1 MNVLVKNK
9 KYYLLSI
16 ASVVFLP
23 AVAIAAAEQTTTPL
37 AIYGD
42 YSNKS
47 NVVSYTATPVSEKYI
62 ASTEYVAPLTIK
74 SVDYLKVVEK
84 SVQSWIAN
92 LIQQKLLEQ
101 RIYKNLEYNGLKFG
115 NINIEK
121 LEKYAKNGYINDEYL
136 SHGIVIIDDV
146 AYKSKSFGDRLFV
159 VNGEQSSYHSHG
171 TMVASVLNRYAKQG
185 IKFYSYNADA
195 GGGGL
200 YPYPGYFVH
209 AHDNGLRIFSN
220 SYGSDPTLDKA
231 LIKQHINHH
240 VAKYAREDS
249 VFVWAAGNEHKD
261 YATRQSLYPIVDD
274 DARNGWIAVA
284 DVDLR
289 GTRPGDQRMTYG
301 GNSASNYIGEEA
313 KTWGISTQ
321 GTYGLYIEDKDSKN
335 VRIQVAGTSGATPRV
350 SAAAANVWQKFPWM
364 DNHLVVVSIL
374 SSADKSGKICTNIN
388 QTKYCG
394 TVTDGPNEKFGW
406 GYLNQ
411 GRALSGPARFDKL
424 LLTNKDAV
432 STTDNEMYYKDGKES
447 QYKNQRDLLVVN
459 FDYRNYIDKSKLT
472 WDNDIAG
479 DAGILKKGTGSL
491 YLSGKNTYA
500 GKTIIEDGV
509 LGIGDS
515 LNSQVYIL
523 QKGTLLA
530 KNNSDRSINKKVILG
545 TTNQNNYSLVNKGS
559 LNVYG
564 NGLTINGDYEGK
576 ENSRIVIDID
586 KSNLEVK
593 GKMSLADNSKLVAD
607 VETFTS
613 DMSREVKTRKVVEAN
628 EISANRDKIISLK
641 SDNIPYLDVSNFDIQ
656 DKSISVSY
664 KRNSSIKVLQKIN
677 YTPAAAMNTAQ
688 NIEEL
693 SKTLESYDRWS
704 GFKNKV
710 QIMFKM
716 SPYVLPA
723 AFDSLSAEIYSSSQ
737 DILFKQNRL
746 LNKKVSNR
754 IMDSFGDTSD
764 KNNFYVDG
772 IFGETSIN
780 KKGFASAKANTKG
793 AMFGADTKKID
804 NTLIGAVITQNKS
817 EAKFSKNAGDIDIDS
832 MGIFAYGMYDFDY
845 LYLSSVLGFDSSR
858 VKVNRDIL
866 DDNSKVKYNS
876 KDYSLYTELGKN
888 FKIDKFY
895 INPYIG
901 YSFNKLVRG
910 SFAEKEALGISADS
924 KSYNSSS
931 LVAGFR
937 ANAKIDNLNLSA
949 NIAHI
954 HDVNPNDFGF
964 NAFFVDGQGGAVSLA
979 KIKGAKQPRNISW
992 LGFGIS
998 YSLLDGL
1005 MLQTIYDLSIQ
1016 DKKKDSSIFTV
1027 GATYKF

>member
-1 MNVLVKNK
+1 MDVLVKNK

-23 AVAIAAAEQTTTPL
+23 AVAIAAVEQTTTPL

-47 NVVSYTATPVSEKYI
+47 NVLSYTTTQVSAKYI
-62 ASTEYVAPLTIK
+62 APLTI
-74 SVDYLKVVEK
+74 K

-101 RIYKNLEYNGLKFG
+101 RIYKNSEYNGLKFG

-121 LEKYAKNGYINDEYL
+121 LEKYAKNGYMNDEHL
-136 SHGIVIIDDV
+136 SHGVVIIDDL
-146 AYKSKSFGDRLFV
+146 AYKSKSFGDRLV
-159 VNGEQSSYHSHG
+159 VINGNQNNYYSHG
-171 TMVASVLNRYAKQG
+171 TMVASVINKYADKK
-185 IKFYSYNADA
+185 IKFYSYNAD
-195 GGGGL
+195 
-200 YPYPGYFVH
+200 GYSGSINPRSEYFTH
-209 AHDNGLRIFSN
+209 AHKHGLRIFNHSW
-220 SYGSDPTLDKA
+220 GSDPVDYYSKHTYHNA
-231 LIKQHINHH
+231 VNYNI
-240 VAKYAREDS
+240 VKYAKEDS
-249 VFVWAAGNEHKD
+249 VFVWAAGNEYKD
-261 YATRQSLYPIVDD
+261 FGTPQSMYPAIDD
-274 DARNGWIAVA
+274 DARNGWISVA

-289 GTRPGDQRMTYG
+289 GTRPGDKRMIYSSK
-301 GNSASNYIGEEA
+301 SASNYIGEEA

-364 DNHLVVVSIL
+364 DNHLVIVSIL
-374 SSADKSGKICTNIN
+374 STADKPGEICKNIN
-388 QTKYCG
+388 QTKECG
-394 TVTDGPNEKFGW
+394 TVTNAPNERFGW

-500 GKTIIEDGV
+500 GKTIIEDGI

-530 KNNSDRSINKKVILG
+530 KNNSDRTINKKVILG

-656 DKSISVSY
+656 NKSISVSY

-677 YTPAAAMNTAQ
+677 YTPAAAMNTA
-688 NIEEL
+688 NNFEDIAGIIDSSDL
-693 SKTLESYDRWS
+693 YNNTAFSAKIKS
-704 GFKNKV
+704 
-710 QIMFKM
+710 IFKM

-804 NTLIGAVITQNKS
+804 NTLIGAVIAQNKS

-832 MGIFAYGMYDFDY
+832 MGIFVYGMYDFDH

-866 DDNSKVKYNS
+866 DVNSKVKYNS

-888 FKIDKFY
+888 FKIDELY

-910 SFAEKEALGISADS
+910 SFEEKEALGISADS

-937 ANAKIDNLNLSA
+937 ANAKIDSLNLSA
-949 NIAHI
+949 NIAHMY
-954 HDVNPNDFGF
+954 DVKPNDFGF
-964 NAFFVDGQGGAVSLA
+964 NAFFVDGQNNAVSLA
-979 KIKGAKQPRNISW
+979 KIKGAKQSRNISW

-1005 MLQTIYDLSIQ
+1005 MLQTSYDLSIQ

>member
-23 AVAIAAAEQTTTPL
+23 AVAAAEQTTTPL

-47 NVVSYTATPVSEKYI
+47 NVVSYTTTPVSEKYI

-74 SVDYLKVVEK
+74 SVDYLKAVEK
-84 SVQSWIAN
+84 SYQSWIAN

-101 RIYKNLEYNGLKFG
+101 RVYKNLEYNSLRFG

-121 LEKYAKNGYINDEYL
+121 LEKYAKNGYINDEHL

-146 AYKSKSFGDRLFV
+146 AYKSKSFGDRLVV

-185 IKFYSYNADA
+185 IKFYSYNAD
-195 GGGGL
+195 
-200 YPYPGYFVH
+200 GYSGSINPRSEYFTH
-209 AHDNGLRIFSN
+209 AHKHGLRIFSH
-220 SYGSDPTLDKA
+220 SWGSRPTGYGSYNMNSN
-231 LIKQHINHH
+231 II
-240 VAKYAREDS
+240 KYAKEDS
-249 VFVWAAGNEHKD
+249 VFVWAAGNEYKNFG
-261 YATRQSLYPIVDD
+261 TPESMYPTIDD
-274 DARNGWIAVA
+274 DARNGWISVA
-284 DVDLR
+284 DVKFS
-289 GTRPGDQRMTYG
+289 GSNPGRERMIYSEK
-301 GNSASNYIGEEA
+301 SASNYIGEEA
-313 KTWGISTQ
+313 KTWGIATQ
-321 GTYGLYIEDKDSKN
+321 GFYAIWIKDKEKDEVN
-335 VRIQVAGTSGATPRV
+335 HRIQVAGTSGATPRV
-350 SAAAANVWQKFPWM
+350 SAIASNVWQKFPWM
-364 DNHLVVVSIL
+364 DNHLVVVSVL
-374 SSADKSGKICTNIN
+374 STADDAETYRPCNNDS
-388 QTKYCG
+388 TKMCG
-394 TVTDGPNEKFGW
+394 DVTTKPNEKFGW
-406 GYLNQ
+406 GLLNKE
-411 GRALSGPARFDKL
+411 RALNGPARFDKL

-530 KNNSDRSINKKVILG
+530 KNNSDRINKKVILG

-656 DKSISVSY
+656 NKSISVSY

-677 YTPAAAMNTAQ
+677 YTPAAAMNTA
-688 NIEEL
+688 
-693 SKTLESYDRWS
+693 
-704 GFKNKV
+704 KNFEDIAGIIDSSDLYNNTAFSAK
-710 QIMFKM
+710 IKSIFKM

-780 KKGFASAKANTKG
+780 KKGFASAKANIKG

-1005 MLQTIYDLSIQ
+1005 MLQTSYDLSIQ